1 MWLIHQFDSL
11 LYLGDCKEYP
21 NMAKAKTPRTN
32 NRSKTNGTAPETV
45 TTTAEMQAA
54 QPELKEIK
62 KVISEVRQNVV
73 PINLD
78 EEIRR
83 RAYELWEQRGH
94 EPGHENE
101 HWLIAEK
108 EVTARYNV
116 QRQHS
121 A

>member
-11 LYLGDCKEYP
+11 LHLGDCKEYP

-32 NRSKTNGTAPETV
+32 TSSKTNGLDPETV

-62 KVISEVRQNVV
+62 RTLSEVRQNVI

-83 RAYELWEQRGH
+83 RGLRTVG
-94 EPGHENE
+94 
-101 HWLIAEK
+101 
-108 EVTARYNV
+108 TART
-116 QRQHS
+116 RTW
-121 A
+121 ARK

>member
-11 LYLGDCKEYP
+11 LRLGDCKEYP

-32 NRSKTNGTAPETV
+32 TRSNTNGSTPETV
-45 TTTAEMQAA
+45 TTAAEMQAA

-62 KVISEVRQNVV
+62 RTLSEVRQNVI

-101 HWLIAEK
+101 HWLMAEQEIA
-108 EVTARYNV
+108 ARYNV